1 MIFLYLAIMDLLIYI
16 VNIDCKI
23 NISERNVM
31 TRQSYS
37 AKEAAA
43 QLGITRATL
52 YAYVSRG
59 LIRSEEGSERSR
71 ARRYNAEDV
80 QRLKARKENP
90 SALVEQALQWGAP
103 LLESGLTLITE
114 GRLYYRGYDAALLA
128 QQATL
133 EKVAG
138 LLWADHLDDDLFGEA
153 FALSERLR
161 GVLVRV
167 ADLRAVERMQG
178 MLIVATGED
187 DSAFDLRPQAVH
199 RTGTRILRLMTC
211 GAMGQSAED
220 FAIATALQ
228 QAWSIQAP
236 GAAELLNAALILCAD
251 HELNVSA
258 FTARCVASAGSNP
271 YATVIAGLS
280 ALQGVKHGGH
290 TERVEALLRE
300 IGEPPRSS
308 TVLADRLRRG
318 EVIPGFGHRLYP
330 EGDPRAAVL
339 LSMLHDHLADSAALA
354 LADAVM
360 AAAADLIELKPTVDF
375 ALAVMAR
382 ALALPEGA
390 ALALFALGRAV
401 GWIGHALEQY
411 ESDQLIRPR
420 ARYSGRQPIA
430 ESQRD

>member
-1 MIFLYLAIMDLLIYI
+1 M
-16 VNIDCKI
+16 
-23 NISERNVM
+23 S
-31 TRQSYS
+31 TRYYS
-37 AKEAAA
+37 AQEAAD
-43 QLGITRATL
+43 QLSITRATL

-59 LIRSEEGSERSR
+59 LIRSEEGSEHSR

-90 SALVEQALQWGAP
+90 MALMEHALQWGAP
-103 LLESGLTLITE
+103 ILESGLTLIAE
-114 GRLYYRGYDAALLA
+114 GQLYYRGYDAVDLARQTAL
-128 QQATL
+128 
-133 EKVAG
+133 ENVAG
-138 LLWADHLDDDLFGEA
+138 LLWADNLNADFFGEP

-187 DSAFDLRPQAVH
+187 DSAFDLRPQAVC
-199 RTGTRILRLMTC
+199 RTGARIVRLMTC
-211 GAMGQSAED
+211 GAIGEPVANFQIAE
-220 FAIATALQ
+220 ALQ
-228 QAWSIQAP
+228 RAWIPADG
-236 GAAELLNAALILCAD
+236 GAVPLLNAALILCAD

-300 IGEPPRSS
+300 IGEPARSGG
-308 TVLADRLRRG
+308 VLADRLRRG
-318 EVIPGFGHRLYP
+318 EEIPGFGHRLYP
-330 EGDPRAAVL
+330 AGDPRAAIL
-339 LSMLHDHLADSAALA
+339 LSQVRDFAPNSDAVI
-354 LADAVM
+354 LADAVI
-360 AAAADLIELKPTVDF
+360 AAAADLVDLLPTVDF
-375 ALAVMAR
+375 ALAVLAR
-382 ALALPEGA
+382 TLSLPDGA

-411 ESDQLIRPR
+411 AGDYLIRPR
-420 ARYSGRQPIA
+420 ARYTGRQPGQ
-430 ESQRD
+430 SDRVTR